1 MTAGLG
7 DPAVASMK
15 ISKSSSGDRTPIK
28 LKIKMTKRIL
38 FQLILPLFL
47 IAFGGCGGENT
58 SRPKDSVACVE
69 NDCLTERDI
78 EHQIPEA
85 YRGMVTTEEK
95 KEYVKIWMRN
105 EIFYQEAL
113 RKKFD
118 EDKRIQSLTKQAVKD
133 LVAKEFIDSELKGK
147 IQVTP
152 EDALKFYQQNPSTF
166 VWPADYLRISHI
178 FTQGMSKISLA
189 SLMLKQGEGFE
200 DVTAKISEDEK
211 TKKTGGDLGM
221 IRIEDLSPEISEYV
235 SKLKLNEISP
245 PIHTSYGYEI
255 VKITDGKR
263 KGSPQEFEWAKQQI
277 MDRLASEYRQRE
289 IDRMLKQLSEKTS
302 IETFDWA
309 SDVKLDQTK

>member
-1 MTAGLG
+1 
-7 DPAVASMK
+7 
-15 ISKSSSGDRTPIK
+15 
-28 LKIKMTKRIL
+28 MTKRIL

-47 IAFGGCGGENT
+47 IIAIEGCGGEDV
-58 SRPKDSVACVE
+58 SRPKDSVACVG

-85 YRGMVTTEEK
+85 YRGMVTPEEK
-95 KEYVKIWMRN
+95 KEYVKIWIRN
-105 EIFYQEAL
+105 EIFYQEAQ
-113 RKKFD
+113 REKFD

-152 EDALKFYQQNPSTF
+152 EDALKFYQQNNSMF

-178 FTQGMSKISLA
+178 FTKGMSGISLA
-189 SLMLKQGEGFE
+189 NLMLKQGEGFE
-200 DVTAKISEDEK
+200 DVAAKISEDEK

-221 IRIEDLSPEISEYV
+221 IKIEDLSPEISEYV
-235 SKLKLNEISP
+235 LKLKLNETSL

-255 VKITDGKR
+255 FKVTDWKQ
-263 KGSPQEFEWAKQQI
+263 KGSPQEFEWVKDQI

-289 IDRMLKQLSEKTS
+289 IDRMLKQLSEKTR

-309 SDVKLDQTK
+309 SDVKLDQVR